1 MLFFLLGVD
10 GLNFDCIL
18 VLFTELLFGVMI
30 MIKNNEKAIQEAAYF
45 IWQNAGCPQ
54 GQDEYFWSMAV
65 EQINNSCKKSCA
77 SKKSSSCKAVKASA
91 SKKSTASAKSS
102 KSTKKS
108 K

>member
-1 MLFFLLGVD
+1 
-10 GLNFDCIL
+10 
-18 VLFTELLFGVMI
+18 

-65 EQINNSCKKSCA
+65 EQINNSCKKSCS
-77 SKKSSSCKAVKASA
+77 SKKSSSCKVSASSKTSS
-91 SKKSTASAKSS
+91 SKKSTASVKSAKTT
-102 KSTKKS
+102 KTAKKS